1 MEANPRMIEVH
12 DALVITEDDRK
23 TALRLLS
30 AVVIGWDTLPA
41 AVQGRL
47 LSESCAIDGDGT
59 ALSFPATVMDF
70 IARHKER
77 QLSW

>member
-1 MEANPRMIEVH
+1 MIEVH
-12 DALVITEDDRK
+12 DALVVSEDDKK

-30 AVVIGWDTLPA
+30 ALVIGWDTLPA
-41 AVQGRL
+41 VVRGRL
-47 LSESCAIDGDGT
+47 LAESCAIDGDGT

-77 QLSW
+77 QFSW